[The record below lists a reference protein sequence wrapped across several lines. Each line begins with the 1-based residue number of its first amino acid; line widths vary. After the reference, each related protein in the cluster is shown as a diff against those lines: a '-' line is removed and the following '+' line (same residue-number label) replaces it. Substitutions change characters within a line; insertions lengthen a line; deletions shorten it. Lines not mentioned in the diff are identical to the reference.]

1 MIQSAITHSYNQI
14 YHLYTT
20 INQNTLY
27 TLSSYIQIPKIAHT
41 AADSCKLRRR
51 NSQTTV
57 SYCQK
62 ICNCYPRPTEAEA
75 LIPLPGADALDR
87 WQGRSSARP
96 SRSIRL
102 SGSAMAAGKQI
113 GSSRT
118 VFHPYGCRSAIFF

>member
-75 LIPLPGADALDR
+75 LIPLPGADALEPMP
-87 WQGRSSARP
+87 WSAGAAALPVHPGP
-96 SRSIRL
+96 S
-102 SGSAMAAGKQI
+102 GFPAAPWPPESK
-113 GSSRT
+113 
-118 VFHPYGCRSAIFF
+118 